1 MYSDFLISWTFCI
14 LQLFVIWPESVL
26 QQILHREKNPP
37 LPKPVRNVYEFWY
50 LFSSTGNL
58 PRASSATSQYKKNHP
73 LSNGCRVKMKMK
85 NSTKCDTTLP
95 DCWLRKYCFWTPWL
109 DDFLFSFF
117 FYFARELLWPRWVES
132 IIKMNAMTEIGN
144 DDDCVLLLSGE
155 HVRH

>member
-1 MYSDFLISWTFCI
+1 MNSGIYFLP
-14 LQLFVIWPESVL
+14 PE
-26 QQILHREKNPP
+26 ICPGLHRPP
-37 LPKPVRNVYEFWY
+37 ANI
-50 LFSSTGNL
+50 
-58 PRASSATSQYKKNHP
+58 KKNHP
-73 LSNGCRVKMKMK
+73 LPNGCRVKMKMK

-144 DDDCVLLLSGE
+144 DDGCVLLLSGE